1 MIPTASSTIRLQSAG
16 RAGRFSAGFLLD
28 RVFLDA
34 NVLYSA
40 AYMELAGLARLWSLD
55 DVQLLSS
62 AYAIEE
68 ARRNL
73 TMDRP
78 QAVPRLKRLL
88 GSVSTVDAPQG
99 LRLPDTIR
107 LDPKDQ
113 PILLAAIH
121 GRAEYLL
128 TGDAR
133 HFDHLYGKQIEGV
146 LVLRPAQYFERRRR
160 A

>member
-1 MIPTASSTIRLQSAG
+1 
-16 RAGRFSAGFLLD
+16 LD
-28 RVFLDA
+28 KVFLDA

-40 AYMELAGLARLWSLD
+40 AYMELAGLAQLWSLD

-73 TMDRP
+73 ATDRP
-78 QAVPRLKRLL
+78 EAVSRLNLRL
-88 GSVSTVDAPQG
+88 VSISTIDAPRG
-99 LRLPDTIR
+99 LKLPETIK
-107 LDPKDQ
+107 LEPKDQ

-121 GRAEYLL
+121 GKADYLL

-133 HFDHLYGKQIEGV
+133 HFGHLYGRRIESV
-146 LVLRPAQYFERRRR
+146 LVLRPARYFERRRR
-160 A
+160 R

>member
-1 MIPTASSTIRLQSAG
+1 
-16 RAGRFSAGFLLD
+16 LD

-40 AYMELAGLARLWSLD
+40 AYLELAGLARLWSLD
-55 DVQLLSS
+55 GAQLLSS

-73 TMDRP
+73 AMDRLE
-78 QAVPRLKRLL
+78 AVPRLKRLVE
-88 GSVSTVDAPQG
+88 SVSTVDAPQG
-99 LRLPDTIR
+99 LKLPKNIR

-121 GRAEYLL
+121 GTADYLL

-133 HFDHLYGKQIEGV
+133 HFEHLYGKPIEGV
-146 LVLRPAQYFERRRR
+146 LVLRPAQYFERRHQR
-160 A
+160 ASPLL

>member
-1 MIPTASSTIRLQSAG
+1 
-16 RAGRFSAGFLLD
+16 LD

-40 AYMELAGLARLWSLD
+40 AYLELAGLGRLWSLD

-68 ARRNL
+68 ARRNIV
-73 TMDRP
+73 MDRP
-78 QAVPRLKRLL
+78 EAVSRLKRILE
-88 GSVSTVDAPQG
+88 SVSTTDAPQG
-99 LRLPDTIR
+99 LKLPDNIR
-107 LDPKDQ
+107 LDPKDE

-121 GRAEYLL
+121 GKADYLL

-133 HFDHLYGKQIEGV
+133 HFDHLYGKRIVGV
-146 LVLRPAQYFERRRR
+146 LVLWPAQYF
-160 A
+160 

>member
-1 MIPTASSTIRLQSAG
+1 MY
-16 RAGRFSAGFLLD
+16 

-40 AYMELAGLARLWSLD
+40 AHLEHSALARLTTFD
-55 DVQLLSS
+55 DIQLLSS

-73 TMDRP
+73 TIDRLD
-78 QAVPRLKRLL
+78 ALPRLDRLV
-88 GSVSTVDAPQG
+88 SAVSTIDVPQG
-99 LRLPDTIR
+99 LKLPNDIR
-107 LDPKDQ
+107 LDTKDV

-121 GRAEYLL
+121 GKADYLL

-133 HFDHLYGKQIEGV
+133 HFAHLYGKRIEGV
-146 LVLRPAQYFERRRR
+146 LVLRPAVFFRRRGG
-160 A
+160 

>member
-1 MIPTASSTIRLQSAG
+1 ME
-16 RAGRFSAGFLLD
+16 

-40 AYMELAGLARLWSLD
+40 AYLERSGLARLWSLD
-55 DVQLLSS
+55 DVELLSS

-73 TMDRP
+73 ALDRP
-78 QAVPRLKRLL
+78 EALPRLK
-88 GSVSTVDAPQG
+88 SFTAAVPTVDSPQA
-99 LRLPDTIR
+99 LKLPDKIL

-121 GRAEYLL
+121 AKADYLL

-133 HFDHLYGKQIEGV
+133 HFDHLYGKRIEGV
-146 LVLRPAQYFERRRR
+146 LVLRPAQYFARRR
-160 A
+160 